1 MSLNCRGKLFNA
13 SKLVPV
19 AFPLNKILYFKFYVG
34 DFVHRIDP
42 SLTNS

>member
-1 MSLNCRGKLFNA
+1 MD
-13 SKLVPV
+13 
-19 AFPLNKILYFKFYVG
+19 FKFYVG